1 MYGILAWKTFV
12 VFPSGRGSCVTRG
25 RAAGTKL
32 WPPVN
37 AGLRGCRSPRDAA
50 WSGSGKL
57 ATVSDGVS
65 GSTYRGPSQEKPEEN
80 DVWQG
85 YRLTRTITCFEII
98 H

>member
-1 MYGILAWKTFV
+1 MYWVSAWETFV

-37 AGLRGCRSPRDAA
+37 AGRRGCRSPRAAA

-57 ATVSDGVS
+57 AAVSDGVS
-65 GSTYRGPSQEKPEEN
+65 GSRSRGTSQEKPEQY
-80 DVWQG
+80 DVWQD
-85 YRLTRTITCFEII
+85 YRLTRNIT
-98 H
+98 